1 MRCAIWYHLCNSKN
15 VKSTHGGVL
24 ILVKLQVSVL
34 NFTNGTKSRN
44 ASHIIT
50 NNDSHFLDV
59 NSKFVNV
66 SFLRLYARFLHLI
79 ALCQAQK
86 KLHWQVTVNSLILW
100 TPCSTVNRRCQPHLS
115 CGLVDNWL
123 RFTAGQMIVASH
135 QT

>member
-24 ILVKLQVSVL
+24 ILVKLQASVL

-86 KLHWQVTVNSLILW
+86 KLH
-100 TPCSTVNRRCQPHLS
+100 
-115 CGLVDNWL
+115 
-123 RFTAGQMIVASH
+123 
-135 QT
+135 

>member
-15 VKSTHGGVL
+15 VKSTHGGVS
-24 ILVKLQVSVL
+24 ILVKLQASVL
-34 NFTNGTKSRN
+34 NFTNGNKSRN

-100 TPCSTVNRRCQPHLS
+100 TPCSTVNRRCQPNLS